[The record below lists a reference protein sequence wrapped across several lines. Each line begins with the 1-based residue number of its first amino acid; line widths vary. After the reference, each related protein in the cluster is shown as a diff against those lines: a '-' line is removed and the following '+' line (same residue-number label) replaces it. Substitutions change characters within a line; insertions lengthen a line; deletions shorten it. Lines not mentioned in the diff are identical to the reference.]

1 MNDIETPKDIL
12 PKIKSN
18 WSQTANPFDR
28 GQQEMKPCI
37 SSVLETGLEEGGKI
51 DRSTGALMIALE
63 FVGLGKD
70 WPFTFQELTKWNLKN
85 KPALTE
91 KELHSVMTYAYEKK
105 HPYRC
110 DNGNLKKICIGKE
123 SCKFA
128 SKNSQNAKSYSISL
142 YYIHDYQHRLS
153 NSAKLV
159 YFALIELE
167 KQNKVGPGGLIIT
180 NHQTLAD
187 VSGISRKT
195 VGKALRELAET
206 PLIVRFEPGS
216 SKQWERKGTIIQRA
230 IPIPPPK
237 QKVPDS
243 KE

>member
-1 MNDIETPKDIL
+1 MDDLKTPKDIL

-18 WSQTANPFDR
+18 WGQTANPIDR
-28 GQQEMKPCI
+28 GPQEMKPCI

-70 WPFTFQELTKWNLKN
+70 WDFTFQELRKWNLKN
-85 KPALTE
+85 KPVLTE
-91 KELHSVMTYAYEKK
+91 KELHSVMTYAYGKK
-105 HPYRC
+105 HPYC
-110 DNGNLKKICIGKE
+110 CSNDNLMKICIEKE

-128 SKNSQNAKSYSISL
+128 NKVPQNVKSNSNSL
-142 YYIHDYQHRLS
+142 YYIYDYQHRLS

-167 KQNKVGPGGLIIT
+167 KLNKVGPGGLIIT

-187 VSGISRKT
+187 VSGISRKS
-195 VGKALRELAET
+195 VGKALLELANS
-206 PLIVRFEPGS
+206 PLLARFEPG
-216 SKQWERKGTIIQRA
+216 KPRKWEGKATLIQRA
-230 IPIPPPK
+230 VPIPPPK